1 MRVLCEVTYVPFD
14 LEGSTTDSSEA
25 AVGLVGVGM
34 LTARVLRGVGLKGA
48 DNGGKS
54 SDPFCKLAMRKANVD
69 GASSASSKK
78 DLIRHKTRT
87 CEQTLDPEWNECF
100 EFVGVRE
107 DAALVVDV
115 YDRDKGYVVGSS
127 KESLGSFE
135 VRPSRD
141 VVGASQSGGAKHTR
155 AHKMAKTTV
164 TRVFSLKGDA
174 SVRGGI
180 EMELTWQPFAAE

>member
-14 LEGSTTDSSEA
+14 LDGTNDAKNTHSSEESRM
-25 AVGLVGVGM
+25 GLVGVGM

-54 SDPFCKLAMRKANVD
+54 SDPFCKLAMRKANV
-69 GASSASSKK
+69 GSSNAGSPSKK

-87 CEQTLDPEWNECF
+87 CEKTLDPEWNESF
-100 EFVGVRE
+100 EFVGVRA
-107 DAALVVDV
+107 DSALVVDV
-115 YDRDKGYVVGSS
+115 FDRDKGYVAGSS

-135 VRPSRD
+135 VQPLKDIVAFAGKR
-141 VVGASQSGGAKHTR
+141 R
-155 AHKMAKTTV
+155 AGMEKTSV
-164 TRVFSLKGDA
+164 TRTFALKGDA
-174 SVRGGI
+174 SVKGGI